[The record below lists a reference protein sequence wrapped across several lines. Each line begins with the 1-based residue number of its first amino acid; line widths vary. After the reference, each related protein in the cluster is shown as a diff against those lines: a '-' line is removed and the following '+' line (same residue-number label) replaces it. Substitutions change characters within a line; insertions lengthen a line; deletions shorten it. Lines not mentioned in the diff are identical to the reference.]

1 MVCFGGLSP
10 RWRSTWILADLLFFE
25 NVTSGPVA
33 GAVGLAV
40 VPAAAGLGLGV
51 PNASVFT
58 WSGGTPSSVSMALVA
73 SIIDGGPH
81 RWILREARSGTSLR
95 EQFLRDA
102 SARALPVCP
111 FRFEHRD
118 RDVQLRIRALKRGD
132 LVRKNEVGRS
142 AARSR

>member
-1 MVCFGGLSP
+1 MVSD
-10 RWRSTWILADLLFFE
+10 RDDWILADLLFFE

-58 WSGGTPSSVSMALVA
+58 WSGGTPSSVRMAFVE

-81 RWILREARSGTSLR
+81 RWILREARLGTVCVSNSFVMR
-95 EQFLRDA
+95 PRGPFQSVP
-102 SARALPVCP
+102 SALEIVTATCN
-111 FRFEHRD
+111 FGFN
-118 RDVQLRIRALKRGD
+118 ALKRGD
-132 LVRKNEVGRS
+132 FVRENEVGRS
-142 AARSR
+142 AARIDEEDVSGP